1 MHLFIHSYLL
11 RAPRPSARAEA
22 FRANMRVG
30 AVVVM
35 DMVTRCIPSSSSSTS
50 SASFVDFAA
59 TRVIQK
65 DLACIIRPHY
75 LYVSLKID
83 FENVKYEFF
92 EKVAENSLSREDRP
106 QSATHSH
113 ADDAARTARPTHALR
128 RSVEKNL
135 IPPIDVAHTAHRR
148 SRASRTVD

>member
-35 DMVTRCIPSSSSSTS
+35 DMVTRCIPSSSSTS

-113 ADDAARTARPTHALR
+113 ADDAAHIARPTFALR
-128 RSVEKNL
+128 ESVEKNL
-135 IPPIDVAHTAHRR
+135 ISPIDVAYTAHRR
-148 SRASRTVD
+148 SRAPRTVQ